1 MKEYTTSQI
10 ANWFL
15 AKESISPKKLQ
26 KLMYYAYAWTLTLT
40 NDSPDELNNRL
51 FNDKFQAW
59 VHGPVLNDIY
69 HQYAQYGYHNID
81 SKDIEKPNLV
91 SDIEDILEQVW
102 DVYGKYSADELESL
116 THQESPWKTARAGVD
131 PLESC
136 QNELDDR
143 IIYECYISRIG

>member
-40 NDSPDELNNRL
+40 NDSPDELNNKL

-59 VHGPVLNDIY
+59 VHGPVLSDIY
-69 HQYAQYGYHNID
+69 HQYAPYGYHNID
-81 SKDIEKPNLV
+81 NENIEKPNLAN
-91 SDIEDILEQVW
+91 DIEDILEQVW

-116 THQESPWKTARAGVD
+116 THQESPWKVARAGVN

-136 QNELDDR
+136 QIELDDR